1 MVLLQ
6 CARFLEIREN
16 CYITKI
22 LEDPSAPK
30 LFNKVKLCWVLS
42 LVKCFTWCFQ
52 WEELFKYG
60 SIQSIYVNLKFNMK
74 S

>member
-16 CYITKI
+16 LYITKI

-30 LFNKVKLCWVLS
+30 LFNKVKL
-42 LVKCFTWCFQ
+42 F
-52 WEELFKYG
+52 
-60 SIQSIYVNLKFNMK
+60 
-74 S
+74 